1 MSERIGETLVRIGAI
16 KPYQVN
22 DILFAQKKGD
32 SRLFGEIAI
41 DFGYINDDVLRKYI
55 EAEEEW
61 KKLDKEA

>member
-22 DILFAQKKGD
+22 DILFAKKKGD